1 LHSVEVRPSPALF
14 DGADDRLRQQLR
26 QALGLDVTTLRQSR
40 VYYLQAA
47 DPGPVNP
54 FAAAPLL
61 SDPLTET
68 VIVDQP
74 PITECDWILEIG
86 YRSGVTDNA
95 GHTAA
100 GTLAGLAG
108 DGGACTVRTARRYYL
123 TGALTAADVHRI
135 GTVVLGNSL
144 VHAIAVVPGNEAA
157 SLPTPRLDVETVTGP
172 AWMEVPLPDAEEVLM
187 ELSRRCLLALN
198 VDEMRALRVYY
209 ADRKRQAARLAIGL
223 PEWPT
228 DVELEAI
235 AQTWSEH
242 CKHKIFNARIR
253 YNDGGLT
260 TEIDG
265 LFPTYIKGATRK
277 IAQTCDW
284 LVSVFDDNAGVV
296 RWTDDHHAVFKV
308 ETHNAPSALE
318 PYGGAL
324 TGIVGV
330 NRDPAGTGL
339 GAKLVFNTD
348 VFCFAPLNWS
358 QPLPS
363 GVMHPQRLFAGIRQ
377 GVEDGGNQSGI
388 PTVNGALFFDD
399 RYLGRPL
406 VFCGTGAIM
415 PATTAGQPS
424 HLKAVYA
431 GDLIVM
437 AGGRVG
443 KDGIHGATFS
453 SQATGASAP
462 VGVVQIGDPITQK
475 RLLDMLTEARSLGLY
490 RAITDNGAGGLSSSV
505 GEMAE
510 FSGGAHLALDRVP
523 LKYPGLLPW
532 EILVSE
538 SQERMTLAV
547 PPESWPALADLA
559 AKRGVEIT
567 VVGTFTD
574 EGTLT
579 AAWHGEPVMHLEM
592 SFLHHGLPKRML
604 EAVWQEPK
612 RETVQPDMPGDLG
625 QVLLDLLG
633 SWNICSRESVIR
645 QYDHEVQGGS
655 VVKPLVGVANDGPSD
670 AAVIRPLLDRDM
682 GLAISCAINPH
693 YGDIDT
699 EAMARLAV
707 DEAIRNVVAVGADPH
722 RISLLD
728 NFCWPDPVYD
738 PERNPDGPFKLAQLV
753 RACRGLYDATVAY
766 GAPLISGKD
775 SMKND
780 YHGPDG
786 KLSVPPTLLVSAMAT
801 HPDIRRAVT
810 MDAKA
815 PGDLVY
821 VLGQTRAELGGSQ
834 YARQLGWSGGEV
846 PIVEPQSFL
855 RGYELLHKA
864 ILAELAESC
873 HDCSEGGLAV
883 ALAETA
889 FSGGLGMTINLDA
902 VPTAAYL
909 RLDERLFS
917 ESAGRHVVTIDPG
930 NRKAFERYLHDLD
943 WACIGQVTAD
953 PRLVMTSKGEAVI
966 DVRLDRLKQAWQ
978 GGLAQ

>member
-1 LHSVEVRPSPALF
+1 VHHVEVRPSDQF
-14 DGADDRLRQQLR
+14 VGSADERLRQRIQ
-26 QALGLDVTTLRQSR
+26 QTLDLELTGIRHSR
-40 VYYLQAA
+40 VYYLR
-47 DPGPVNP
+47 
-54 FAAAPLL
+54 AAAPTTWDPQAVASLL
-61 SDPLTET
+61 SDPVAER
-68 VIVDQP
+68 VFVDHP
-74 PITECDWILEIG
+74 PHGDCDWILEIG
-86 YRSGVTDNA
+86 YKAGVTDNA

-100 GTLAGLAG
+100 ETLAGVAG
-108 DGGACTVRTARRYYL
+108 SGDAVTVRMANRYYV
-123 TGALTAADVHRI
+123 TGPVSEADVQRI
-135 GTVVLGNSL
+135 GTDLLGNPL
-144 VHAIAVVPGNEAA
+144 VHQITVVPGAEATMMP
-157 SLPTPRLDVETVTGP
+157 SPRLDVETATGP
-172 AWMEVPLPDAEEVLM
+172 AWTEVPLPDDDDALLA
-187 ELSRRCLLALN
+187 LSRKGLLALN
-198 VDEMRALRVYY
+198 LDEMRAIRNYY
-209 ADRKRQAARLAIGL
+209 AEPQRQAARQVIGL
-223 PEWPT
+223 PAWPT
-228 DVELEAI
+228 DVELEAL

-253 YNDGGLT
+253 YTEGDQT
-260 TEIDG
+260 SEIDG
-265 LFPTYIKGATRK
+265 LFATYIKGSTRR
-277 IAQTCDW
+277 IANTCDW
-284 LVSVFDDNAGVV
+284 LVSVFEDNAGVV

-330 NRDPAGTGL
+330 NRDPAGTGI
-339 GAKLVFNTD
+339 GAKLAFNTD

-358 QPLPS
+358 QPLPP
-363 GVMHPQRLFAGIRQ
+363 GVLHPQRLFTGVRQ

-388 PTVNGALFFDD
+388 PTVNGALFFDE

-424 HLKAVYA
+424 HLKTVHA

-437 AGGRVG
+437 TGGRVG

-453 SQATGASAP
+453 SQATGAAAP

-475 RLLDMLTEARSLGLY
+475 RMLDMLTEARERGLY

-510 FSGGAHLALDRVP
+510 FSGGAKLELDQVP
-523 LKYPGLLPW
+523 LKYPGLAPW

-547 PPESWPALADLA
+547 PPEYWPALANLA
-559 AKRGVEIT
+559 RQRGVEAT
-567 VVGTFTD
+567 VIGTFTAD
-574 EGTLT
+574 GTLSAT
-579 AAWHGEPVMHLEM
+579 WQGEPVMELEM
-592 SFLHHGLPKRML
+592 AFLHQGLPQRLL
-604 EAVWQEPK
+604 EAVWQVPR
-612 RETVQPDMPGDLG
+612 RESALPELPQDLNA
-625 QVLLDLLG
+625 VLLSLLG

-670 AAVIRPLLDRDM
+670 AAVIRPLLDQDT
-682 GLAISCAINPH
+682 GLTISCAINPH

-707 DEAIRNVVAVGADPH
+707 DEAMRNLVAVGADPYQV
-722 RISLLD
+722 SMLD

-738 PERNPDGPFKLAQLV
+738 PEHNPDGPFKLAQLV
-753 RACRGLYDATVAY
+753 RACRGLYDATIAY

-786 KLSVPPTLLVSAMAT
+786 KLSIPPTLLVSAMAT
-801 HPDIRRAVT
+801 HPDIRKAVT

-815 PGDLVY
+815 AGDLVY
-821 VLGQTRAELGGSQ
+821 ILGTTRAELGGSQ
-834 YARQLGWSGGEV
+834 YGRHLGWTGGDV
-846 PIVEPQSFL
+846 PTVQPDTFR
-855 RGYELLHKA
+855 RGYDMLHQA
-864 ILAELAESC
+864 IMAELVESC

-883 ALAETA
+883 AAAETA
-889 FSGGLGMTINLDA
+889 FSGGLGLHIDLDA
-902 VPTAAYL
+902 VPTAAHM
-909 RLDERLFS
+909 RVDELLFS
-917 ESAGRHVVTIDPG
+917 ESAGRHLVTIMPAARG
-930 NRKAFERYLHDLD
+930 EFERYLHDLD
-943 WACIGQVTAD
+943 WACIGTVTAD
-953 PRLVMTSKGEAVI
+953 PRVVITTAGNTVI
-966 DVRLDRLKQAWQ
+966 DLEIGRLKQAWQ